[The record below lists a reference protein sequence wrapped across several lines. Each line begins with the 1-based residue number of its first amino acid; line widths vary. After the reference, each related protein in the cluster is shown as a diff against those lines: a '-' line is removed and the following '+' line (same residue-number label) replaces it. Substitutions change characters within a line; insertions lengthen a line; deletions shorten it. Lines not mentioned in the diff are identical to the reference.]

1 VWVSQEHVDE
11 GLLRSA
17 YAGEGEAGLFKMFRR
32 LLPLLL
38 PLALNSG
45 IASAQDNRTPNLK
58 LGDAVVTGFSGT
70 IAPDPNKPRPA
81 GKSVTDLTFINPDG
95 PSARIVDVSKP
106 DYVWDGRLLQAPKTF
121 DVLAKDVGQVFGVAL
136 DDAAQ
141 PNIYLAATSAFG
153 LNIVSRGRDG
163 QPERRKKGGPG
174 AGWMKGQ
181 FGLDLQ
187 GGPGAI
193 YKVDGRTGVVTLFA
207 NVTLEGV
214 PNPGASLGNLAYDST
229 HKQLFV
235 SDLYTGMIHRFD
247 LDGKELGVYDHGVT
261 GLTAAKLPTVVFD
274 PRNRPN
280 IAGDRFDSEKP
291 DTWGFAPAARRVFG
305 LAVHQGR
312 LYYSVVSGPQIW
324 SVGIAEDGG
333 FAADPRWELDVPA
346 QAGPLPVSDIAF
358 SQKGAMILAQRALIA
373 GAYDY
378 SAFTRPGE
386 PQVFRIWL
394 KGPNDPPS
402 PGRWKLTPEEYA
414 VGFAGN
420 YRNTNGGVAL
430 GYGYGEKGALD
441 ANACEFSLWTTGQN
455 LRNAPSLKTQLDPG
469 GPLVVHGL
477 AGVPASPVRDVNTP
491 PWLSYSLSYADSAGD
506 PRAAGHLG
514 SVRIYSRPCASPLAY
529 SGPGYP
535 ASPPYIVTTT
545 IVTPVDCIFG
555 GNCPPP
561 GTPIDLGIGKIG
573 ENNPNNPY
581 GPFNFTLGVRNLGAA
596 IANPQTITVTDVVP
610 PGMTFTNVTS
620 SNWACVPLPGPP
632 IPAGGTLT
640 CTYTGAFP
648 IAANQALGWV
658 TIVAT
663 GGSGGPYKNCAK
675 LDQPDSDPSNN
686 EACVTVETKK
696 VGELVVKKEVIG
708 HVYGTKLPPQNFTV
722 NVTCGGT
729 STTLT
734 LTDGGS
740 QTVSN
745 IPYGTSC
752 SVAEV
757 PPAVPPKMCPSG
769 TSGVWTV
776 AYAPPQPAPPIVI
789 NAPST
794 TVTVTNTFDCV
805 KDGDG
810 SLTVKKEVVN
820 NTSILVPA
828 GSVYAISASCV
839 SGMSPAVVT
848 AMPLVDGGSQTV
860 SPLALN
866 TVCTITE
873 TPPVPPSTGPVS
885 CGAPGSTLAWT
896 TVLPAPVTVTGPG
909 MTATVQNILN
919 CIPPDGS
926 QLGTLIVTKTVVN
939 KTQGQVSTAGLN
951 YPFSVS
957 CASGGSPAVVSTF
970 NITENSSYTVSNI
983 ALNSSCTVTEGTM
996 PAATGT
1002 CATGGAVPTW
1012 ALPPTIAPASPV
1024 PVNGTTVTVTVQ
1036 NTMECKIPG
1045 QHGYYRVT
1053 KTIDN
1058 QTSNTDAYLNG
1069 LVFPTTSTCDGNAVS
1084 LNVQRLVPGIVTNI
1098 PVGAVCSVV
1107 ETLPPSPSTGCPAG
1121 KVATWGAPVYAPP
1134 TVTIASGAG
1143 PVIQMTN
1150 VLTCEAAK
1158 KLTPQACKPPLVAGA
1173 RPGECVCPAG
1183 MTKKGARCV
1192 EALSCR
1198 SPQKLNKAGTA
1209 CLCPAGMTKR
1219 GNSCVEKE
1227 RERPRVAPND
1237 VIRVL
1242 PGLIGP
1248 GGFGGGRG
1256 EPRGGDGGGG
1266 KSPGRL

>member
-1 VWVSQEHVDE
+1 MRPAHAGYGRRRLSQVIT
-11 GLLRSA
+11 
-17 YAGEGEAGLFKMFRR
+17 R

-38 PLALNSG
+38 LISFNTG
-45 IASAQDNRTPNLK
+45 IASAQSDRTPNLK

-70 IAPDPNKPRPA
+70 IAPDPSKPRPA
-81 GKSVTDLTFINPDG
+81 NKSPIDLTFINPDG

-106 DYVWDGRLLQAPKTF
+106 GYVWDGRLFQAPKNF
-121 DVLAKDVGQVFGVAL
+121 NILAKDAGQVFGVAL

-141 PNIYLAATSAFG
+141 PNIYVAATSVFG

-207 NVTLEGV
+207 NVTLDGV
-214 PNPGASLGNLAYDST
+214 PNPGPGLGNLAYDST
-229 HKQLFV
+229 HKQIFV

-247 LDGKELGVYDHGVT
+247 LDGKELDRYDHGVT
-261 GLTAAKLPTVVFD
+261 GLTAAKLAAVAFD
-274 PRNRPN
+274 PKNRPN
-280 IAGDRFDSEKP
+280 IASDRFDSEKP
-291 DTWGFAPAARRVFG
+291 DTWGFAPAPRRVFG
-305 LAVHQGR
+305 LAVHEGR
-312 LYYSVVSGPQIW
+312 LYYSVTSGPQIW
-324 SVGIAEDGG
+324 SVGIARDGS

-346 QAGPLPVSDIAF
+346 QTGPLPVSDIAF

-373 GAYDY
+373 GSYDY

-394 KGPNDPPS
+394 KDPQDPPS

-414 VGFAGN
+414 IGFAGN
-420 YRNTNGGVAL
+420 HRNTNGGVAL
-430 GYGYGEKGALD
+430 GYGYGQDGVLST
-441 ANACEFSLWTTGQN
+441 NACEFSLWTTGQN
-455 LRNAPSLKTQLDPG
+455 LRNAPPLKTRLDPG

-477 AGVPASPVRDVNTP
+477 AGVPASPVRDLNTP
-491 PWLSYSLSYADSAGD
+491 PWLSYSVAYSDSADS
-506 PRAAGHLG
+506 PRDAGHLG
-514 SVRIYSRPCASPLAY
+514 SVRILKKPCASPSAY
-529 SGPGYP
+529 SGPGYS
-535 ASPPYIVTTT
+535 ASPPYIVTTR
-545 IVTPVDCIFG
+545 IVTPGDCIFG

-573 ENNPNNPY
+573 ENNPNNPF

-596 IANPQTITVTDVVP
+596 ITTPQTITVTDVVP
-610 PGMTFTNVTS
+610 AGMTFTNVTS
-620 SNWACVPLPGPP
+620 ANWACIPLPGPP

-640 CTYTGAFP
+640 CTYTGTFP

-663 GGSGGPYKNCAK
+663 GISGGPYKNCAS
-675 LDQPDSDPSNN
+675 LDQPDSNLSNN
-686 EACVTVETKK
+686 EACVMVETKK
-696 VGELVVKKEVIG
+696 LGELIVKKVVVP
-708 HVYGTKLPPQNFTV
+708 HVHGTILPSQNYSV

-729 STTLT
+729 SSTLI

-752 SVAEV
+752 TVVEA
-757 PPAVPPKMCPSG
+757 PPTVPPKMCPSG
-769 TSGVWTV
+769 TSGAWTIS
-776 AYAPPQPAPPIVI
+776 YAPAQPVPPIVI
-789 NAPST
+789 SAVT
-794 TVTVTNTFDCV
+794 TTETITNTFDCV
-805 KDGDG
+805 KDGDV
-810 SLTVKKEVVN
+810 SLTVKKEVIN
-820 NTSILVPA
+820 NTSIPVPA
-828 GSVYAISASCV
+828 SSVYAISASCV

-848 AMPLVDGGSQTV
+848 VMPLTNGGSQTL

-873 TPPVPPSTGPVS
+873 TPPTPPSTGPVS

-919 CIPPDGS
+919 CIPPGG
-926 QLGTLIVTKTVVN
+926 QLGTLIVTKTVLN
-939 KTQGQVSTAGLN
+939 NTQGQVSTAGLN

-983 ALNSSCTVTEGTM
+983 ALNSSCMVTEGTM
-996 PAATGT
+996 PTATGT

-1012 ALPPTIAPASPV
+1012 AAPIFTPVPPV
-1024 PVNGTTVTVTVQ
+1024 PVNSNTVTVTVL

-1058 QTSNTDAYLNG
+1058 QTSNTNAYLNA
-1069 LVFPTTSTCDGNAVS
+1069 LVFPTVSTCDGNAVS
-1084 LNVQRLVPGIVTNI
+1084 LNVQRMVPGIVTNI
-1098 PVGAVCSVV
+1098 PAGAVCSVV
-1107 ETLPPSPSTGCPAG
+1107 ETLPPAPTTGCPAG
-1121 KVATWGAPVYAPP
+1121 KVATWGTPTNTPA
-1134 TVTIASGAG
+1134 TVTIVSGAG
-1143 PVIQMTN
+1143 PVIQMKN
-1150 VLTCEAAK
+1150 FLSCEDK
-1158 KLTPQACKPPLVAGA
+1158 KSLPPQGCKPPLVAGA

-1183 MTKKGARCV
+1183 LTKKGARCV
-1192 EALSCR
+1192 EPLSCR
-1198 SPQKLNKAGTA
+1198 SPQKLNQAGTA
-1209 CLCPAGMTKR
+1209 CLCPEGMTKKNNR
-1219 GNSCVEKE
+1219 CVEQE
-1227 RERPRVAPND
+1227 RERPRITPND

-1248 GGFGGGRG
+1248 GGFGGGGRG
-1256 EPRGGDGGGG
+1256 EPRGGGAN
-1266 KSPGRL
+1266 SPARP